1 MVAPISWSWPQFY
14 PNEGLV
20 NFCLLPSVI
29 LQVLPTSKY
38 VVVMRNPL
46 DMLYSA
52 FWFSCTMYGIHLSM
66 ATKLKGPDIVHQRIV
81 TKIKLFNSYT
91 QKHSL
96 YKYVFDITFSILMAL
111 QNSQHVAEAG

>member
-52 FWFSCTMYGIHLSM
+52 FWFSCTTYGIHF